1 MINVVYSTEHLI
13 MPTIIAIILIVLLA
27 AIVITEGMAR
37 IKNGR
42 GFFVKPGR
50 FFREDADYFK
60 TFGTFVL
67 FAGYI
72 FCMDIIGFTVT
83 SIIFVFLFNCL
94 YAGISKKALVP
105 SIIISVVAPLI
116 VSIAFGVIFKIT
128 LPDGLMSITFADYG
142 FTIY

>member
-13 MPTIIAIILIVLLA
+13 MPTIIAVVLVVLLA
-27 AIVITEGMAR
+27 AIIITEGMAR
-37 IKNGR
+37 VKNGK

-60 TFGTFVL
+60 LFGTLVL

-94 YAGISKKALVP
+94 YAGVSKKALIP
-105 SIIISVVAPLI
+105 SIIISIVAPLL

-128 LPDGLMSITFADYG
+128 LPDGFMSLTFIDYG

>member
-13 MPTIIAIILIVLLA
+13 MPTIIAIILVILLA
-27 AIVITEGMAR
+27 AIIITEGIAR
-37 IKNGR
+37 TKNGQD
-42 GFFVKPGR
+42 FFVKPGR
-50 FFREDADYFK
+50 FFKEDTDYFK
-60 TFGTFVL
+60 LFGTLVL

-94 YAGISKKALVP
+94 YAGVSKKALVP
-105 SIIISVVAPLI
+105 SILISIVAPLI
-116 VSIAFGVIFKIT
+116 VSIAFGVVFKIT
-128 LPDGLMSITFADYG
+128 LPDGLMSLTFVDYG

>member
-13 MPTIIAIILIVLLA
+13 MPTIIAIILIILLA
-27 AIVITEGMAR
+27 AIIITEGIAR
-37 IKNGR
+37 TKNGE

-50 FFREDADYFK
+50 FFNEDADLFK
-60 TFGTFVL
+60 EIGTLVL

-94 YAGISKKALVP
+94 YAGVSKKALVP
-105 SIIISVVAPLI
+105 SIIISIVAPLI
-116 VSIAFGVIFKIT
+116 VSIMFGVVFKIT
-128 LPDGLMSITFADYG
+128 LPDGIMSLTFVDYG